1 MLTEGS
7 GCLGLYW
14 FIFNEGD
21 AGFETNL
28 LNYRQGY
35 PEFCDDYVVGLYLVS
50 TENSE
55 LDGDSDKSNPRM
67 SAACLKIA
75 CSDSVQVISF
85 SWKRLT
91 VSSCL

>member
-1 MLTEGS
+1 MRAARFFEANPLD
-7 GCLGLYW
+7 YW
-14 FIFNEGD
+14 
-21 AGFETNL
+21 
-28 LNYRQGY
+28 QGY
-35 PEFCDDYVVGLYLVS
+35 PDPCDDYVAEFYLVS